1 MTELAGGQPL
11 SRVIGDETT
20 ADGDTGLADEE
31 LLALHRSLV
40 LLRTYDERS
49 IVYHRQGRIGTYAVY
64 WGHEAIQ
71 AGAVHALDPEDW
83 MFPSY
88 RESAVGLL
96 RGIPPATVLP

>member
-1 MTELAGGQPL
+1 MTELAAGAPL
-11 SRVIGDETT
+11 LRIIGDDDTP
-20 ADGDTGLADEE
+20 DGESGLGRDE

-49 IVYHRQGRIGTYAVY
+49 VVYHRQGRIGTYALY

-71 AGAVHALDPEDW
+71 VGAVHGLDARDW
-83 MFPSY
+83 VFPSY

-96 RGIPPATVLP
+96 RGMAPATVLS